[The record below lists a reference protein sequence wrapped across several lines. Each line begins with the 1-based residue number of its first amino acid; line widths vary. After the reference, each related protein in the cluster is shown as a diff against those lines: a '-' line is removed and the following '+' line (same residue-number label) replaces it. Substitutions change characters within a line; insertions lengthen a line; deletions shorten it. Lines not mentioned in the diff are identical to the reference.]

1 LGKIRRIATTLRA
14 ICLANSAADAP
25 QDIDHTAS
33 TLPDVGKRTL
43 GNILPMTEREK
54 SIKEETVVESDVV
67 ESDVVAP
74 EVVVPVVSGAACAV
88 PAGTA
93 VSSAPGHVIGGKYK
107 ILSILG
113 SGGMGTVFRVQ
124 QVFLNKDYAL
134 KRLECGKISDVAIRR
149 FQMEARAA
157 SLLNHPN
164 LVQVHDFG
172 LLDNEQPYLV
182 MDFVD
187 GTTLADYLSRHGPM
201 ELKKAAALFIQVCFG
216 LAYAHK
222 QGVVH
227 RDIKPS
233 NIMLVD
239 GVPEGTEGCVKV
251 VDFGIAKLVKGVQ
264 DDTQDL
270 TRTGE
275 LVGSPIY
282 MSPEQCLGGQVDQR
296 SDVYSVGC
304 ALFETLTGTPPYLG
318 HSSLQTMMQH
328 QSEGAPTLKEASL
341 GKEFP
346 AGIEQVV
353 SKMLRKSPQERY
365 SDLTMVAH
373 DLAGAVKGVAIS
385 EPHPQKKVSAKP
397 ERVLSISTG
406 RLCLLL
412 ATTIVITALT
422 TVILDHVLNPRTS
435 QSTGS
440 AAVNPV
446 PVPQLGGPIRRTNE
460 LSDRAKQNEKLSIE
474 KMPRIT
480 SKLKIIGGERKKEFV
495 FPDEGLGWLITWDKY
510 GSVTYG
516 AQKTVLVSDGAFL
529 TLSLDWDIYPL
540 ALRNPAI
547 LGKIAPDI
555 FGGLKVMPP
564 EITSDFEHS
573 LSQAKLND
581 NVVSVLEI
589 ASKWS
594 KLELVGL
601 TDVSVSKPL
610 LSALDHMNH
619 LRILELKKPQAVPQD
634 WPSEA
639 FFSRLEVLSLRE
651 FEAENL
657 LLKFSGST
665 NLRYLLLSDVGL
677 SPDVVNKLSSCPN
690 LQYLRLVTG
699 ETATEFSDSLLES
712 VIQLKSLRTFCSVN
726 AALTPKQIKMLADCP
741 WIKKVIV
748 LRKPDSVYEE
758 CRKGLGSKFAT
769 RDEAPYGL

>member
-1 LGKIRRIATTLRA
+1 
-14 ICLANSAADAP
+14 
-25 QDIDHTAS
+25 
-33 TLPDVGKRTL
+33 
-43 GNILPMTEREK
+43 MTEGEESTK
-54 SIKEETVVESDVV
+54 VETVVESAVLESGAV
-67 ESDVVAP
+67 ASDVVGRDA
-74 EVVVPVVSGAACAV
+74 SGAASAL
-88 PAGTA
+88 PNGTA
-93 VSSAPGHVIGGKYK
+93 LSSTPGHVIGGKYK
-107 ILSILG
+107 ILSMLG

-124 QVFLNKDYAL
+124 QVFLNKDFAL

-201 ELKKAAALFIQVCFG
+201 ELKKAVALFIQVCFG

-239 GVPEGTEGCVKV
+239 GMPEGTKGCVKV
-251 VDFGIAKLVKGVQ
+251 VDFGVAKLVKGVQ
-264 DDTQDL
+264 DESQAL

-275 LVGSPIY
+275 LVGSPLY
-282 MSPEQCLGGQVDQR
+282 MSPEQCLGGHVDQR
-296 SDVYSVGC
+296 SDVYSLGC
-304 ALFETLTGTPPYLG
+304 ALFETLTGTPPYMG
-318 HSSLQTMMQH
+318 HSSLQTMLQH

-353 SKMLRKSPQERY
+353 SKMLRKSPHERY
-365 SDLTMVAH
+365 SDLTTVAH
-373 DLAGAVKGVAIS
+373 DLASAVKGVMIS
-385 EPHPQKKVSAKP
+385 EPQPQKKVSAKP
-397 ERVLSISTG
+397 DRVLTMAKG
-406 RLCLLL
+406 QLCLVLV
-412 ATTIVITALT
+412 TTILITASIT
-422 TVILDHVLNPRTS
+422 IILDRMLNPRIS
-435 QSTGS
+435 QSTDG
-440 AAVNPV
+440 AAVSPV
-446 PVPQLGGPIRRTNE
+446 PVKQVGESLHKTNE
-460 LSDRAKQNEKLSIE
+460 SSSPAKQKEKLSID

-480 SKLKIIGGERKKEFV
+480 STLKTIDGVRKKEIV
-495 FPDEGLGWLITWDKY
+495 FPDESLGWLTRWDKN
-510 GSVTYG
+510 GVVAYG
-516 AQKTVLVSDGAFL
+516 ARKAVVVDDGAFL
-529 TLSLDWDIYPL
+529 TLCLDGDISSRV
-540 ALRNPAI
+540 LRNPAI
-547 LGKIAPDI
+547 LGKIDPDI
-555 FGGLKVMPP
+555 FDGLRLMPP
-564 EITSDFEHS
+564 ELTSDLEHS
-573 LSQAKLND
+573 LPQATVD
-581 NVVSVLEI
+581 DHVVSALNI

-594 KLELVGL
+594 HLELVGL
-601 TDVSVSKPL
+601 IDVSVSKQV

-619 LRILELKKPQAVPQD
+619 LRILELKKPHNNPQD

-639 FFSRLEVLSLRE
+639 CFSRLEVLSLSE
-651 FEAENL
+651 FEAANL

-665 NLRYLLLSDVGL
+665 NLRCLLLTEVGL

-690 LQYLRLVTG
+690 LQYLRL
-699 ETATEFSDSLLES
+699 ATEKETTEISDSLLES
-712 VIQLKSLRTFCSVN
+712 VIQIKSLRSLCLVN

-748 LRKPDSVYEE
+748 LRKPDSFYEA
-758 CRKGLGSKFAT
+758 CRKGLGPKFAT